1 MQRRHGL
8 GASRATPLRAT
19 ATHKLDAELS
29 TMLSE
34 QKPSPALQPR
44 EVIKTMLSALHRSN
58 FDQPRARFGAEIALR
73 FLAPSNPASQATPE
87 RFAAYL
93 SQSWYQ
99 MLLDWE
105 EYRWEGDTTLLGES
119 EAYQQVGVRSS
130 PEEAWV
136 AVRWILVRVPF
147 YATTDQ
153 WMVGVSGTF
162 PASQPLHQRSQ
173 RWRPPSPSPQRA
185 AHKPGLPCL
194 ATRSA
199 SHVSRVRLAPQA
211 VFVEEPDGDEAFELG
226 EVAPVR
232 RSLMGAVEA
241 PDTAPNFSETPGDVV
256 LAVMK
261 AVRTVDEPYALAG
274 AEVAIR
280 YCSPSN
286 RASRLS
292 PQAFS
297 TYLREPWY
305 AILTE
310 WEEIELD
317 DDPEVS
323 ADGSVVQQDVL
334 VRRSESESWTIVNWQ
349 LSRHS
354 GRWLTDSLTIT
365 E

>member
-1 MQRRHGL
+1 
-8 GASRATPLRAT
+8 
-19 ATHKLDAELS
+19 
-29 TMLSE
+29 MLSE

-99 MLLDWE
+99 TLLDWE

-153 WMVGVSGTF
+153 WMVG
-162 PASQPLHQRSQ
+162 
-173 RWRPPSPSPQRA
+173 
-185 AHKPGLPCL
+185 
-194 ATRSA
+194 
-199 SHVSRVRLAPQA
+199 A